1 MAATQQ
7 ETAAKRLWL
16 IHNDLIGTL
25 TDSSMMKPYARLLE
39 QLKALPMPKALPM
52 RLDIPSFD

>member
-16 IHNDLIGTL
+16 IHYDLIGTL
-25 TDSSMMKPYARLLE
+25 ADSSMMKPYARLLE
-39 QLKALPMPKALPM
+39 QSKAHSM
-52 RLDIPSFD
+52 RLAIPRL